1 MNSFK
6 IALMNFKNNIKVYRL
21 YIMAMVFAV
30 ATYYNF
36 WNLNFNKQ
44 VQESQKFSVYIKG
57 AASMVTVFM
66 VIFLIFFIMYSSK
79 FFLNERKK
87 EIGLYSF
94 MGIDN
99 RKIGFIF
106 ASENILLGLV
116 SLVLGLGLG
125 ILFSKLFMML
135 LSKVALLDIIFR
147 FQISKEAIFI
157 TIGTF
162 LLIFIL
168 SFVKGYIE
176 IIRMNLIDL
185 INASKKEEEAPKGSI
200 VKGLLSLAIILLAY
214 VVALR
219 YKDIGFEIS
228 LKLAVVFVILGST
241 WFFSSFFTLFM
252 KNIIGDKRILY
263 RGTNIFSLSNIYFR
277 IQDNYKTLAAVT
289 VLITSSITAFATVG
303 SVRYFVDQNYSV
315 DIPYTISYLKE
326 NDREEDILKETIRDY
341 KVLVD
346 NEIEFL
352 QNDEYAF
359 LRYRDFERTIRT
371 LGPDNTEAL
380 SYRIDDKSVLKI
392 TKPGVMLSIFGQ
404 DKVFEFMDKGYTIK
418 KNLKVGVFGDF
429 IGKTTLVVSD
439 GEYEKIKASCQ
450 EYTYKGVLLEDSK
463 EKPVDHEKLTLD
475 LLEGFGKDKF
485 FFTKLK
491 LDLSRYNMAGIV
503 YFLGGF
509 LYSVL
514 MFATGS
520 ILYFKVLSE
529 SYKERDRFEILKNI
543 GTTREERREAVKKQ
557 VSIYYRTPFLL
568 GVLHSSVAIYVLSDL
583 MGYPLYVPM
592 AKSVLSLFL
601 VLYIFYR
608 FTIKKYCRVVEGL

>member
-200 VKGLLSLAIILLAY
+200 VKGLLSLAVILLAY

-219 YKDIGFEIS
+219 YKDIGFQIS

-263 RGTNIFSLSNIYFR
+263 RGINIFSLSNIYFR

-371 LGPDNTEAL
+371 LNPDNTEAL

-404 DKVFEFMDKGYTIK
+404 DKVFEFMGKGYTIK

-439 GEYEKIKASCQ
+439 REYEKIKASCQ
-450 EYTYKGVLLEDSK
+450 EYTYKGVLLEDSE
-463 EKPVDHEKLTLD
+463 EKPVDHKKLTLD
-475 LLEGFGKDKF
+475 LLEGFGKDKL

-543 GTTREERREAVKKQ
+543 GTTREERREAVKKN
-557 VSIYYRTPFLL
+557 RFLSTT
-568 GVLHSSVAIYVLSDL
+568 GLH
-583 MGYPLYVPM
+583 
-592 AKSVLSLFL
+592 F
-601 VLYIFYR
+601 
-608 FTIKKYCRVVEGL
+608 C